1 MGSLHWDRIQKL
13 FHEAAELPE
22 PERRR
27 YVERQ
32 CADDPTLAAEVF
44 AMLEQDARED
54 FVLDREMADVA
65 SNVVGEEI
73 DLTQH
78 RFGPY
83 RIQRMLGEGGMGVV
97 YLAAREDLQSVAA
110 LKILRD
116 AWLSPARRER
126 FRSEQRMLAQL
137 NHPSIARLYDADTLS
152 DGTPWFVME
161 YVEGVPL
168 TEYCR
173 TRVRSIPGRLELFRA
188 VCEAVLYTH
197 QHAVIHR
204 DLKPSNVLVK
214 SDGTVKLLDFG
225 IAKQLESL
233 DRPAEQTHI
242 AMRAM
247 TPAYAAP
254 EQLSGD
260 RVGIQADIYS
270 LGVILYELLTGRLP
284 FDLKDKTPLEAE
296 TIVCKTEPAKPS
308 MAARENRAHAPAGAE
323 SKASWDDLDVMCLT
337 ALHKDPARRY
347 ATVDALIRDI
357 DHYLSG
363 EPLEARPDSAQ
374 YRLSKFLRRNWRPVT
389 ATAIGVAAMIGVVI
403 YYTLHLIDARNAA
416 VAAATRTQRIQDF
429 MTNLFEGGDET
440 AGPSESL
447 RVVTLLDRGA
457 QEARALHDE
466 PGVQAELYLTLG
478 TIQQKMGN
486 LDRADSLLSAAL
498 EQRKRLVGTNH
509 PDFAQALLA
518 MGLLRAD
525 QSQNEEA
532 ERLIREGLEI
542 TKNNQANDPGAFAEA
557 TSALGIVLENEGSY
571 DQAIELL
578 SEAVRWH
585 TKAGS
590 SPQDRGAVVTQL
602 ANCQFYAG
610 NYAAS
615 DSLNRQVLDI
625 DRAAYGERHPNVASD
640 LINLG
645 AIQQEWGHYPEA
657 EKFFRQALEIY
668 EGWYGKDHYEVA
680 AALTMIGRTLVYQSR
695 LPEAS
700 ELLHRALGIRENVF
714 GPQHPMVA
722 STLNELGRVAQ
733 QEGRLDEAEA
743 DFRRMADIYMSVY
756 DDKHYLIGVALSNLG
771 GVYLERKDNKRA
783 EELFREVVRRYHETL
798 SDDHLYM
805 GITRVKLG
813 RALLRQQRYAEAE
826 AESRAGYDILM
837 AQKDPATVHLKSAQ
851 ADLAEEY
858 EALKQ
863 PENAARFRTELA
875 QASANEKK

>member
-1 MGSLHWDRIQKL
+1 MARGSRLAGCRAAPPTAGVALNERGKHLTSISSVMDSLRWERIQKL
-13 FHEAAELPE
+13 FHEAAGLPE
-22 PERRR
+22 PEQRR
-27 YVERQ
+27 YVEMQ
-32 CADDPTLAAEVF
+32 CAADPSLAAEVL
-44 AMLEQDARED
+44 AMLEQDARAD
-54 FVLDREMADVA
+54 FVLDREMAEVA
-65 SNVVGEEI
+65 SNVVGDDL

-97 YLAAREDLQSVAA
+97 YLAAREDLQSRAA
-110 LKILRD
+110 IKILRD

-126 FRSEQRMLAQL
+126 FQSEQRMLAQL
-137 NHPSIARLYDADTLS
+137 NHPSIARLYDADTLA

-173 TRVRSIPGRLELFRA
+173 THVRSVPGRLELFRA
-188 VCEAVLYTH
+188 VCAAVLYTH

-225 IAKQLESL
+225 IAKQLESME
-233 DRPAEQTHI
+233 RPAEQTHF
-242 AMRAM
+242 ALRAM

-254 EQLSGD
+254 EQLSGE
-260 RVGIQADIYS
+260 RVGIQTDIYS

-284 FDLKDKTPLEAE
+284 FDVKDKTPLEAE
-296 TIVCKTEPAKPS
+296 TIVCKTEAVKPS
-308 MAARENRAHAPAGAE
+308 IAAHENHAQAPAATE
-323 SKASWDDLDVMCLT
+323 SKASWDDLDVLCLT

-357 DHYLSG
+357 DHYLCS

-389 ATAIGVAAMIGVVI
+389 ASAIGIAALIGIVI
-403 YYTLHLIDARNAA
+403 YYTLHLIDARNDA
-416 VAAATRTQRIQDF
+416 VAAAERTQRIQDF
-429 MTNLFEGGDET
+429 MANLFEGGDES

-447 RVVTLLDRGA
+447 RVVTLLERGA
-457 QEARALHDE
+457 QEARALQDE
-466 PGVQAELYLTLG
+466 PGIQAELYLTLG

-486 LDRADSLLSAAL
+486 LDRADSLLTAAL
-498 EQRKRLVGTNH
+498 EQRKRLLGTHH
-509 PDFAQALLA
+509 PDYAQALLA

-532 ERLIREGLEI
+532 GRLIREGLEI
-542 TKNNQANDPGAFAEA
+542 AKKNQAKDPGAYAEA
-557 TSALGIVLENEGSY
+557 TAALGIVLENEGSY

-578 SEAVRWH
+578 TESARWH

-602 ANCQFYAG
+602 ANCHFYAG

-625 DRAAYGERHPNVASD
+625 DRVAYGERHPNVASD

-657 EKFFRQALEIY
+657 EKVFREALQIY

-680 AALTMIGRTLVYQSR
+680 ATLTMIGRTLIYQSR
-695 LPEAS
+695 LAEAS
-700 ELLHRALGIRENVF
+700 ELLHRALAIRENVF
-714 GPQHPMVA
+714 GAEHPMVA
-722 STLNELGRVAQ
+722 STLNELARVAQ

-743 DFRRMADIYMSVY
+743 DFRRMGDIYKSVY

-771 GVYLERKDNKRA
+771 SVYLDRKDYKQA
-783 EELFREVVRRYHETL
+783 EQLFREVVRRYHDSL

-813 RALLRQQRYAEAE
+813 RALLKQERYAEAE

-837 AQKDPATVHLKSAQ
+837 AQKEPATVHL
-851 ADLAEEY
+851 
-858 EALKQ
+858 
-863 PENAARFRTELA
+863 
-875 QASANEKK
+875 

>member
-1 MGSLHWDRIQKL
+1 MDEARWDRIQKL
-13 FHEAAELPE
+13 FHDSAGLPE
-22 PERRR
+22 PEQRR
-27 YVERQ
+27 YLEAQ
-32 CADDPTLAAEVF
+32 CRDDPSLVAEVL
-44 AMLEQDARED
+44 AMLEQDARGD
-54 FVLDREMADVA
+54 FMLDREMAEVA
-65 SNVVGEEI
+65 SSVVSEEV
-73 DLTQH
+73 DLTQQ

-83 RIQRMLGEGGMGVV
+83 RIRRMLGEGGMGVV
-97 YLAAREDLQSVAA
+97 YLAQRDDLQSVAA
-110 LKILRD
+110 IKILRD

-126 FRSEQRMLAQL
+126 FKSEQRMLAQL

-173 TRVRSIPGRLELFRA
+173 ARVRSVPGRLELFRA

-197 QHAVIHR
+197 QNAVIHR

-233 DRPAEQTHI
+233 DRSAEQTRFGL
-242 AMRAM
+242 RAM

-254 EQLSGD
+254 EQMSGD
-260 RVGIQADIYS
+260 RVGIQTDIYS

-284 FDLKDKTPLEAE
+284 FDLKDRTPLEAE
-296 TIVCKTEPAKPS
+296 VIVAKTEPMKPS
-308 MAARENRAHAPAGAE
+308 AAARENRANAPAGAE

-337 ALHKDPARRY
+337 AMHKDPARRY
-347 ATVDALIRDI
+347 ATVDALMRDV

-374 YRLSKFLRRNWRPVT
+374 YRFSKFLRRNWRPVT
-389 ATAIGVAAMIGVVI
+389 ATALGIAAVIGVVI
-403 YYTLHLIDARNAA
+403 YSTLHLIAARNAA
-416 VAAATRTQRIQDF
+416 VASAERTQRIQTF

-466 PGVQAELYLTLG
+466 PGVQAELYMTLG

-486 LDRADSLLSAAL
+486 LDRADTLLTAAL
-498 EQRKRLVGTNH
+498 EQRQALLGPAH
-509 PDFAQALLA
+509 PDVAQSLLA

-532 ERLIREGLEI
+532 ERLIRQGLEI
-542 TKNNQANDPGAFAEA
+542 TKRNEANDPGAHAEA
-557 TSALGIVLENEGSY
+557 TSALGIVLENQGSY
-571 DQAIELL
+571 EEAIQLL
-578 SEAVRWH
+578 SEAVLLH
-585 TKAGS
+585 KKAGS
-590 SPQDRGAVVTQL
+590 SPEDLGAVVTQL
-602 ANCQFYAG
+602 ANCHFYAG

-615 DSLNRQVLDI
+615 DSLNRQVLEI
-625 DRAAYGERHPNVASD
+625 DRAVYGERHPNVASD
-640 LINLG
+640 LLNLG

-668 EGWYGKDHYEVA
+668 EGWYGKEHYEVA
-680 AALTMIGRTLVYQSR
+680 ATLTMIGRTLIYQNR

-700 ELLHRALGIRENVF
+700 ERLHRALGIRERVF
-714 GPQHPMVA
+714 GPEHPTVA

-743 DFRRMADIYMSVY
+743 NFRRMADIYRSVY
-756 DDKHYLIGVALSNLG
+756 GDKHYLIGVALSNLG
-771 GVYLERKDNKRA
+771 GVYLERKQFARA
-783 EELFREVVRRYHETL
+783 EELFRDVVRRYHETL

-813 RALLRQQRYAEAE
+813 RTLLRERRYAEAE
-826 AESRAGYDILM
+826 KESRAGYEILM
-837 AQKDPATVHLKSAQ
+837 KQTDPAAVHVKNAQ
-851 ADLAEEY
+851 TDLAEEY

-863 PENAARFRTELA
+863 PDNAARFRTELA
-875 QASANEKK
+875 QAEANEKK